1 MLMKQKQQSS
11 LRSVISKSYLVLLI
25 IFIVMILSVATFA
38 VAFILLK
45 DTLQLIFEIVGGAL
59 LFLSLCAMFASF
71 IYFSEKQYKLFYDT
85 LYKGSMENLEAIK
98 NRKLEV
104 NEIQNND
111 VKEFQ
116 EMNEIFNDIND
127 QYKGKVIT
135 SKEGDIENIPLEY
148 FDEEKTIV
156 SYDSLMNNLVDLII
170 VTKSFRNALVE
181 IYYDL
186 EAEEIQEADE
196 QRIINKIKEGLQ
208 YKNLLISKNKKQ
220 NGFLVYIPVF
230 DSVSQ
235 IEEEIESLFRHISI
249 IKRTSEGRKIVA
261 PKVAVVIYPYSAPE
275 NMANDLAIAKRSDK
289 TINIFLPSKENKAN
303 NSPLFENLNVNEL
316 AKISE
321 RLDLLDI
328 DDVDGQKEINRALND
343 ICNYFSF
350 SSVGYAKFN
359 KVKKQ
364 FLCEYSYSPVDKH
377 LVLVEKPVSNKF
389 VSKLLEV
396 KDSDQSYYF
405 SNRQHLN
412 DSLGSFI
419 DSHEIK
425 SGLFYIVMK
434 DGDAVSI
441 IYYLNNDKDLE
452 FDSSI
457 KQGLINISNKIGNY
471 IKSIDDQ
478 HIANIN
484 AKRFQEILKLNN
496 DILYSVNPD
505 DYSLF
510 FVSAALQS
518 IVPTA
523 QIGDKCHKA
532 LYGLDTP
539 CKGCPLITK
548 KHMVEILKRR
558 KFETSVVLHN
568 AEDKAEHLYLKPTE
582 KNKSTSDLFS
592 PDFLIN
598 SYYSFCSYLEDEFVL
613 EHQGEILFLNID
625 NVAQLVKSLGN
636 DGYIKA
642 IRNFFD
648 ILREEIDMNL
658 TPYLYKNDNFAL
670 LFPLSKK
677 EEVIALAEQ
686 IYNISKEIKVG
697 SKDAPLNISYY
708 DFKYPESSKEYK
720 SWINHAEKVMTGL
733 RRGKNT
739 DLIYFNEDKYTRSA
753 SREEFM
759 LQNVL
764 EAFKRKKY
772 FMEYQPIVGN
782 RDRVI
787 HGAELLLRL
796 NDPFTNEPLNIGE
809 AINIVTRHNRIDLV
823 AEAMTDCLD
832 KLFQVADLPFF
843 KSMGL
848 DHLSVNVDY
857 QTLSDKSFVD
867 SFDSLTKKHSV
878 PKGFIC
884 FEVPESDVMEHY
896 DQFRDLHFE
905 NEVLVCDQY
914 RGELLRL
921 DQLQILGFKE
931 VKMSRDVI
939 LNIITDD
946 VALQRA
952 NDVWKDATEAGM
964 NVTFVGVE
972 KRQQADLLHDDVR
985 DSGFQGRFFY
995 SPMSEEKFFKTLR
1008 ETSIKEIADLDN

>member
-1 MLMKQKQQSS
+1 MKEKKQSS
-11 LRSVISKSYLVLLI
+11 LRAVKSQSYLALTIVLV
-25 IFIVMILSVATFA
+25 VMILSLATFG

-45 DTLQLIFEIVGGAL
+45 DMLQMILEIVGGSL
-59 LFLSLCAMFASF
+59 LLLSLIAMFVLY
-71 IYFSEKQYKLFYDT
+71 IYFSEKQYRLFYDT
-85 LYKGSMENLEAIK
+85 LYKGSIKNLEAIK
-98 NRKLEV
+98 DRKLEV
-104 NEIQNND
+104 EEIKD
-111 VKEFQ
+111 ESVKEFQ
-116 EMNEIFNDIND
+116 EVNEIFDDINN
-127 QYKGKVIT
+127 QYKGKVIV
-135 SKEGDIENIPLEY
+135 SKDGDIENIPLEY
-148 FDEEKTIV
+148 LDDTKVLV
-156 SYDSLMNNLVDLII
+156 SYDSLVNNIVDLII
-170 VTKSFRNALVE
+170 VTKSFRNALAE
-181 IYYDL
+181 IYYELD
-186 EAEEIQEADE
+186 EEMQEADYN
-196 QRIINKIKEGLQ
+196 RILDKIKEGLK
-208 YKNLLISKNKKQ
+208 YKNLLIAQNKQQK
-220 NGFLVYIPVF
+220 GFIVYIPVF

-235 IEEEIESLFRHISI
+235 IQEEIEGLFRHISI
-249 IKRTSEGRKIVA
+249 VKRTSEGRKIIA

-275 NMANDLAIAKRSDK
+275 NMVNDLAIAKRSDK
-289 TINIFLPSKENKAN
+289 TINVFLPSKENKAN

-316 AKISE
+316 AKVSE

-328 DDVDGQKEINRALND
+328 DDIDGQKEINRALSD

-350 SSVGYAKFN
+350 TSVGYAKLN

-364 FLCEYSYSPVDKH
+364 FLCEYSYSPSENH
-377 LVLVEKPVSNKF
+377 LVLIEKPISNKF
-389 VSKLLEV
+389 ISKLVEV

-412 DSLGSFI
+412 DALASFI
-419 DSHEIK
+419 DSHDVK

-434 DGDAVSI
+434 DGQAVSV
-441 IYYLNNDKDLE
+441 IYYLNTDKDLE
-452 FDSSI
+452 FDYSV

-478 HIANIN
+478 HIASIN

-510 FVSAALQS
+510 FVSAALHS
-518 IVPTA
+518 IVPSA
-523 QIGDKCHKA
+523 EVGQKCHKA
-532 LYGLDTP
+532 LYGLDEP
-539 CKGCPLITK
+539 CKACPLATK

-568 AEDKAEHLYLKPTE
+568 AEDKAEHLYLKPME

-598 SYYSFCSYLEDEFVL
+598 SYYSFCNYLEDEFAL
-613 EHQGEILFLNID
+613 EHQGEALFLSID
-625 NVAQLVKSLGN
+625 NVPQLIKVLGN

-648 ILREEIDMNL
+648 IAREEIEINI

-670 LFPLSKK
+670 IFPMS
-677 EEVIALAEQ
+677 ERNDVIALVESL
-686 IYNISKEIKVG
+686 YNISKKITVG
-697 SKDAPLNISYY
+697 NKETALNISYY

-739 DLIYFNEDKYTRSA
+739 DTIYFNEDKYVRSA

-759 LQNVL
+759 LANVV
-764 EAFKRKKY
+764 EAFKKKKY
-772 FMEYQPIVGN
+772 YMEYQPIVGN
-782 RDRVI
+782 RDRSI

-809 AINIVTRHNRIDLV
+809 AIRIVTKFNHIDLV
-823 AEAMTDCLD
+823 ADAMRDCLD
-832 KLFQVADLPFF
+832 KLFAVTDIPFF

-848 DHLSVNVDY
+848 DHLSINVDY
-857 QTLSDKSFVD
+857 TTLSNEAFID
-867 SFDSLTKKHSV
+867 SFASLTKKHSV

-884 FEVPESDVMEHY
+884 FEVPESDIMDNY
-896 DQFRDLHFE
+896 DNFRDLHIE
-905 NEVLVCDQY
+905 DEVLVCDQY
-914 RGELLRL
+914 KGELLRL
-921 DQLQILGFKE
+921 DQLKDIGFKE

-939 LNIITDD
+939 LNIISDD

-952 NDVWKDATEAGM
+952 NDVWKEASDAGM
-964 NVTFVGVE
+964 AVTFVGVE
-972 KRQQADLLHDDVR
+972 RRQQADLLHDDVR

-1008 ETSIKEIADLDN
+1008 ENSIKEIADLDN